1 MPALTEKDKQEGKE
15 LIDMLES
22 LPVEEKKQARIYIG
36 ALHDRQMI
44 LKEQQEEEVVQMAR
58 PRGTDSARV
67 VRVIVTESLRG
78 EGTQEDPCRTVTQ
91 YWDFDGNLLAENDP
105 CEKEKEQFPTQ
116 FSYANFV
123 FAH

>member
-1 MPALTEKDKQEGKE
+1 MIKKNAFPDKTLDYLFQTE
-15 LIDMLES
+15 
-22 LPVEEKKQARIYIG
+22 P
-36 ALHDRQMI
+36 
-44 LKEQQEEEVVQMAR
+44 EEEVVQMAR

>member
-44 LKEQQEEEVVQMAR
+44 LKEQQEGGGAR
-58 PRGTDSARV
+58 NV
-67 VRVIVTESLRG
+67 
-78 EGTQEDPCRTVTQ
+78 
-91 YWDFDGNLLAENDP
+91 
-105 CEKEKEQFPTQ
+105 CE
-116 FSYANFV
+116 
-123 FAH
+123 

>member
-44 LKEQQEEEVVQMAR
+44 LKEQQEEEVV
-58 PRGTDSARV
+58 
-67 VRVIVTESLRG
+67 
-78 EGTQEDPCRTVTQ
+78 
-91 YWDFDGNLLAENDP
+91 
-105 CEKEKEQFPTQ
+105 
-116 FSYANFV
+116 
-123 FAH
+123 